1 MKIVEING
9 VAPGD
14 DDQIMEDGDQD
25 SDQNN
30 TQMSFGEMNE
40 DEFFEGQVQ
49 QNNQQNGDNQ
59 NEDVDDDEN
68 AQQPFS
74 ASPHR

>member
-14 DDQIMEDGDQD
+14 DQIQEEGEQD

-30 TQMSFGEMNE
+30 TQMSFGEIDE
-40 DEFFEGQVQ
+40 DDLEEGEQ
-49 QNNQQNGDNQ
+49 
-59 NEDVDDDEN
+59 
-68 AQQPFS
+68 
-74 ASPHR
+74 

>member
-14 DDQIMEDGDQD
+14 DDQIQDEGEQD

-30 TQMSFGEMNE
+30 TQMSFGDINE
-40 DEFFEGQVQ
+40 DDLQEGQNLQ
-49 QNNQQNGDNQ
+49 DDQENNQ
-59 NEDVDDDEN
+59 E
-68 AQQPFS
+68 
-74 ASPHR
+74 

>member
-14 DDQIMEDGDQD
+14 SDEILEDGNQD

-49 QNNQQNGDNQ
+49 NHQQNQ
-59 NEDVDDDEN
+59 NGV
-68 AQQPFS
+68 Q
-74 ASPHR
+74 

>member
-14 DDQIMEDGDQD
+14 DDQIQEEGEQD

-30 TQMSFGEMNE
+30 TQMSFGDINE
-40 DEFFEGQVQ
+40 DDLQEGQNLQ
-49 QNNQQNGDNQ
+49 DGQENNQ
-59 NEDVDDDEN
+59 E
-68 AQQPFS
+68 
-74 ASPHR
+74 